1 MHISDVLCLFL
12 CNETC
17 LRLKKVV
24 VAFFIYL
31 CFVLGLV
38 PRFLYHIRPREKQ
51 KLLERHGDEST
62 PFCMHLFIFKRIL
75 QSIQYVMELIKR
87 LTGRGE
93 PNSLLLCNL
102 KITAKLLTPWISRNF
117 WNHLLGDP
125 RHFTR
130 LWSFDFRPHLYFLST
145 LNYMVRPF

>member
-1 MHISDVLCLFL
+1 MHISDILCLFL
-12 CNETC
+12 SNETC

-51 KLLERHGDEST
+51 KLLERDGDEGT

-87 LTGRGE
+87 LTDRRE

-102 KITAKLLTPWISRNF
+102 KITAKLLTPWITRNF

-125 RHFTR
+125 RQF
-130 LWSFDFRPHLYFLST
+130 LQDFGPSIFDHTFIFCQL
-145 LNYMVRPF
+145 